1 MGSENV
7 LRPEFR
13 AIEAGDVI
21 SRHGP
26 LDVLADR
33 PGVLFAEQV
42 FVPDDLLDEAVE
54 LLTRLG
60 LRR

>member
-1 MGSENV
+1 M